1 LVHFPLAFK
10 WREERTGAPLDPAT
24 GQVMFDKV
32 PMQETWQA
40 MEELVDAGL
49 VKNIGVSNVS
59 SQLLWDML
67 SYARCVWRVVCVIRM
82 NFYSFC

>member
-1 LVHFPLAFK
+1 
-10 WREERTGAPLDPAT
+10 
-24 GQVMFDKV
+24 MFDKV

-67 SYARCVWRVVCVIRM
+67 SYARCVWPVVCVIRM